1 MKNNEYCLKTSP
13 SGCRWEGVMGKH

>member
-13 SGCRWEGVMGKH
+13 SGCRWEGGYG